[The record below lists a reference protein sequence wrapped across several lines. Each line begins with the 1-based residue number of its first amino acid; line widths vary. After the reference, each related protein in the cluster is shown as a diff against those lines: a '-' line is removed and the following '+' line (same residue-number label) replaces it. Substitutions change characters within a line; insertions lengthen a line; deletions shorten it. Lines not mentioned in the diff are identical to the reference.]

1 MELNLKDYIS
11 IAVTTLTCGIT
22 IGVVKQTIKENTNDI
37 KGLGDRVKE
46 VEKTHKVLIELA
58 NDIKWM
64 KKSLN
69 KIENKVD
76 NRNCENKK

>member
-1 MELNLKDYIS
+1 MEINLKDYIS
-11 IAVTTLTCGIT
+11 IAVTILTCGIT

-37 KGLGDRVKE
+37 KELGGRVKE
-46 VEKTHKVLIELA
+46 VEKTHKVLTELA

-64 KKSLN
+64 KESLN

>member
-1 MELNLKDYIS
+1 MEINLKDYIS
-11 IAVTTLTCGIT
+11 IAVTILTCGIT
-22 IGVVKQTIKENTNDI
+22 IGVVKQTIRENTNDI
-37 KGLGDRVKE
+37 KELGVRVKE
-46 VEKTHKVLIELA
+46 VEKTHKVLTELG

-64 KKSLN
+64 KESLN

>member
-22 IGVVKQTIKENTNDI
+22 IGVVKQTIKENADDI
-37 KGLGDRVKE
+37 KELGGRVKE
-46 VEKTHKVLIELA
+46 VEKTHKVLAKLA
-58 NDIKWM
+58 NDIQWM
-64 KKSLN
+64 KESLN

-76 NRNCENKK
+76 SRNCENKK